1 MIPASA
7 DIEHGQGVLVV
18 GAGPVGLVAACE
30 LARHGA
36 GVRLID
42 LLDEP
47 NRESRAV
54 VVHPRTQEALAAM
67 GVLAEFEAVACPQ
80 TALEIFVGQ
89 PAKERVRIGTDVAS
103 RYQQI
108 LNLPQSETERL
119 LTRHAATLGISIER
133 GIRLT
138 ALDQTDGGV
147 DVTLTSADRTEHLR
161 AGWVVGADGGHST
174 VRSAVGAAL
183 HGVFKGETFV
193 FADVS
198 AETDL
203 SPDTTRMFAH
213 PDGLSG
219 TFPMTGGRTRFLF
232 QVGKP
237 EPGAVPTLEQVQDL
251 VDQRMGGRWKLTKS
265 FWLTYF
271 EVHHGQI
278 PQYRSGRILLA
289 GDAAHIHSPAGGQG
303 MNTGIQDAVN
313 LSWKLALVSTG
324 RAHAALLDSY
334 QAERHP
340 VGAAVIRQTNIMTK
354 VMASTGAAAQLR
366 NIGLFLLGHST
377 ALGDAIMSDLA
388 EVTINYRTSPIVED
402 HGRQRSAAV
411 HPGDHLSEVA
421 GLTHPDG
428 TPAFLGDLLQHP
440 GHAILLRGQDRATAD
455 ALSANL
461 SDLGTVTPVIADAG
475 GAVRG
480 SIVDAAGEF
489 GKRYGISDN
498 GMVVIRPDGY
508 IGMIARPADN
518 DAVTAYRATLS
529 LTTGSKASHPW
540 TPPPSAS

>member
-1 MIPASA
+1 MIPAA
-7 DIEHGQGVLVV
+7 DNKRSQSVLVV

-36 GVRLID
+36 RVRLID

-54 VVHPRTQEALAAM
+54 AIHPRSQEALAAM

-80 TALEIFVGQ
+80 TVLEIFSGRS
-89 PAKERVRIGTDVAS
+89 AKKRVRIGTDVAS
-103 RYQQI
+103 RYQRI
-108 LNLPQSETERL
+108 LNLSQSETERL
-119 LTRHAATLGISIER
+119 LTRHAASLGIFIER
-133 GIRLT
+133 GVRLT
-138 ALDQTDGGV
+138 GLSQADDGVG
-147 DVTLTSADRTEHLR
+147 VTLTAAAGTEQLR
-161 AGWVVGADGGHST
+161 VGWVVGADGSHST
-174 VRSAVGAAL
+174 VRAAVGTSL

-198 AETDL
+198 AETDM

-219 TFPMTGGRTRFLF
+219 TFPMNGGRTRLLF
-232 QVGKP
+232 QVGRP
-237 EPGAVPTLEQVQDL
+237 EPGAVPTLEHVQNL
-251 VDQRMGGRWKLTKS
+251 VDQRMGGRWRLTKS
-265 FWLTYF
+265 NWLTYF

-278 PQYRSGRILLA
+278 PQYRFGRVLLA

-324 RAHAALLDSY
+324 RARADLLDSY

-340 VGAAVIRQTNIMTK
+340 VGAAVIRQTNIMTE
-354 VMASTGAAAQLR
+354 VMASSGATAQLR

-377 ALGDAIMSDLA
+377 ALGAAIMSNLA
-388 EVTINYRTSPIVED
+388 EVTINYRTSPIIQNG
-402 HGRQRSAAV
+402 GRRRSASV
-411 HPGDHLSEVA
+411 HQGDHLAEVA

-428 TPAFLGDLLQHP
+428 TIAFIGDLLQRP
-440 GHAILLRGQDRATAD
+440 GHVILLSGQDHATAD
-455 ALSANL
+455 ELSRRL
-461 SDLGTVTPVIADAG
+461 GDLGTVTLVLADAG
-475 GAVRG
+475 GAPRG
-480 SIVDAAGEF
+480 SIVDPAGEF
-489 GKRYGISDN
+489 GKRYGTGDN

-508 IGMIARPADN
+508 IGMITRPADN
-518 DAVTAYRATLS
+518 DAITAYRAALS
-529 LTTGSKASHPW
+529 LTTG
-540 TPPPSAS
+540 